1 MCNSD
6 EIFRFTSFS
15 YRNDLI
21 AFGALLVPKGRAL
34 IRKRALMNRVLHSVL
49 RTSRMYETKRRRLL
63 GNKSRRLENE
73 VKNNLLIFRPGSFQ

>member
-34 IRKRALMNRVLHSVL
+34 LNRVLHSVL